1 MINNTLKKIEKEI
14 QSAEKI
20 EESKKVELLGLI
32 KDLEGEIVGLS
43 QDNSDQAES
52 IANFAGAMAHES
64 TRTSPDSEL
73 QSLSEKG
80 LASAIKGFEVTHPK
94 LTSIVNSISDMLS
107 GLGI

>member
-1 MINNTLKKIEKEI
+1 MINNTLKKIQDEVK
-14 QSAEKI
+14 SAEKI
-20 EESKKVELLGLI
+20 DESKKSELLELI

-43 QDNSDQAES
+43 QDNSEQAES
-52 IANFAGAMAHES
+52 IANFAGAMTHES

-73 QSLSEKG
+73 KHLSEKG
-80 LASAIKGFEVTHPK
+80 LASAIKGFEATHPK